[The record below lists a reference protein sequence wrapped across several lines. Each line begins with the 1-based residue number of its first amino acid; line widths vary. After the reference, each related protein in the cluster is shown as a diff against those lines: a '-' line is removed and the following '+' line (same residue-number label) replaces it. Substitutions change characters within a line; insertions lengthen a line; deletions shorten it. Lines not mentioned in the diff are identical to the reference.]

1 MKEGAGILSSNCLN
15 YATRQTTAGRGQ
27 DANIENLFV
36 LQLELFCG
44 RQEQAEELQ
53 RSQMRRNVVCVWER
67 GVRH

>member
-1 MKEGAGILSSNCLN
+1 MLP
-15 YATRQTTAGRGQ
+15 GRGQ